1 MAPMVG
7 IAIKKLNLEAVL
19 LSSPNKSPADMVNP
33 DLEVP
38 GIKANDWANPIIKAS
53 LKVMFSICVLWD
65 LLNVA
70 RNKTNPKKIVVVAIT
85 VLVRR

>member
-1 MAPMVG
+1 MAPIVG

-19 LSSPNKSPADMVNP
+19 LSSPKKSPADMVIP

-38 GIKANDWANPIIKAS
+38 GIRASDWANPIIKAS
-53 LKVMFSICVLWD
+53 IKVISSIHFLRD
-65 LLNVA
+65 LLYVA
-70 RNKTNPKKIVVVAIT
+70 RNKINPKKIVEVAIT